1 MINHESHLKSIL
13 ETQRTLSNEILELNN
28 ILSSKK
34 QEFTKLQGIVEYL
47 TSNGITPEASGAP
60 EASGVPE
67 KSEKTEL
74 PEQ

>member
-13 ETQRTLSNEILELNN
+13 ETQRTLSNEISELNN
-28 ILSSKK
+28 VLSSKR

-47 TSNGITPEASGAP
+47 TSNGITPE
-60 EASGVPE
+60 EN
-67 KSEKTEL
+67 KKTEL

>member
-13 ETQRTLSNEILELNN
+13 ETQRTLSNEMTELNN
-28 ILSSKK
+28 ILSSKR

-47 TSNGITPEASGAP
+47 TSNGITPE
-60 EASGVPE
+60 E
-67 KSEKTEL
+67 SEKTEL

>member
-13 ETQRTLSNEILELNN
+13 ETQRVLSNEISELNN
-28 ILSSKK
+28 VLSSKR

-47 TSNGITPEASGAP
+47 TSNGITPE
-60 EASGVPE
+60 EN
-67 KSEKTEL
+67 EKTEL